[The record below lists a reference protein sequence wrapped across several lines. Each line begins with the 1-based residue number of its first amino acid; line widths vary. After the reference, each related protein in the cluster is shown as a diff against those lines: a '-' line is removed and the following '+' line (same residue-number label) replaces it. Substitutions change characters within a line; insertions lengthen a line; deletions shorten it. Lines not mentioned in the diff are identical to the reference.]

1 MAGRAVFGHVF
12 FVKKQTKS
20 IKSMNKVR
28 ICAVFRTDTHINI
41 STSHMKRRRFCA
53 YAEKQLVRYIVT
65 QVTRWCDGVSQAIPV
80 ESGEP

>member
-1 MAGRAVFGHVF
+1 
-12 FVKKQTKS
+12 
-20 IKSMNKVR
+20 
-28 ICAVFRTDTHINI
+28 
-41 STSHMKRRRFCA
+41 MKRRRFCA